1 MLEVE
6 VKYRAPDPAAVPA
19 KLHAL
24 GAEPGGETSEE
35 DHYFNGPDRD
45 YRQTDEAFRIRR
57 TAEDTRL
64 TYKGP
69 KREAATKTRKE
80 VEVKIGDGREETA
93 TTMAELLVCLGFRP
107 VAVVR
112 KKRVVYHLARPVG
125 GKARTIEVCLDEVEQ
140 VGSFV
145 EVELV
150 AEESE
155 FEAAKAAVLG
165 LAAELG
171 LTDQERRSYLGLLLE
186 ATGQA

>member
-6 VKYRAPDPAAVPA
+6 VKYRAPNPAAVRA
-19 KLHAL
+19 RLLAL
-24 GAEPGGETSEE
+24 GARRAWEADEA

-80 VEVKIGDGREETA
+80 VEVTVGDGRAETA
-93 TTMAELLVCLGFRP
+93 TEMSELLVCLGFRP

-112 KKRVVYHLARPVG
+112 KKRVAYHLDRPVG
-125 GKARTIEVCLDEVEQ
+125 GKPRAVEVCFDEVEK

-150 AEESE
+150 AEESA
-155 FEAAKAAVLG
+155 FEDAKAAVLG
-165 LAAELG
+165 LATELG
-171 LTDQERRSYLGLLLE
+171 LTDQERRSYLGMLLE
-186 ATGQA
+186 TLGKP